1 MAISEQV
8 KQLEEENRKL
18 REKLKMM
25 RYGIHAFADDMGGR
39 TKIMNNAAIVY
50 ALCDHINAA
59 QHKNNIFDAIDLFEV
74 DKTFDLAYQ
83 KNPRPIDG
91 DEIEQEL
98 NDLRQELNQRRTDNQ
113 SDIHR
118 TLILIGQEVG
128 ANEDLT
134 HKQKKELI
142 RRFGHELRDDY
153 NDAWGLLREACDHGT
168 TFMSDLED

>member
-18 REKLKMM
+18 RQQLEAL
-25 RYGIHAFADDMGGR
+25 RTGIHAFADDMGGR
-39 TKIMNNAAIVY
+39 TNIMSNTYIMY

-59 QHKNNIFDAIDLFEV
+59 QHKNNSFDAIDLFEV
-74 DKTFDLAYQ
+74 DKTFNIAYE
-83 KNPRPIDG
+83 KNPMPMDG
-91 DEIEQEL
+91 YEIEQEL
-98 NDLRQELNQRRTDNQ
+98 KELRKEVQERRKDNQ
-113 SDIHR
+113 SDMHR

-128 ANEDLT
+128 ADEDLT

-142 RRFGHELRDDY
+142 RRFGHELKDDY

>member
-8 KQLEEENRKL
+8 KKLEEENRKL
-18 REKLKMM
+18 KEELNTL
-25 RYGIHAFADDMGGR
+25 RYGIHAFADDMGAR
-39 TKIMNNAAIVY
+39 TAIMSNEDIVY
-50 ALCDHINAA
+50 ALCDNINAA
-59 QHKNNIFDAIDLFEV
+59 QHKNNSFDALDLFEV
-74 DKTFDLAYQ
+74 DRTFNIAYQ
-83 KNPRPIDG
+83 KNPRPVDSDAIVK
-91 DEIEQEL
+91 ELQE
-98 NDLRQELNQRRTDNQ
+98 LRQELNQRSTDNQ

-128 ANEDLT
+128 ADEDLT

-142 RRFGHELRDDY
+142 RRFGHELKDDY